1 VNHRR
6 VLGAALAGAL
16 AMAFL
21 AGCTQNPTFASD
33 GDQTGYV
40 SGGGVYDEIK
50 PADRKAA
57 ETFTAKLDTGKTIT
71 SADLLGKVHVLNF
84 WFAACGPCRVEAP
97 RLETA
102 YNHYKGT
109 IPFVGVNTYDSA
121 PTARAFE
128 AAHKVTYP
136 SVIDVNTTAVQ
147 YAYSGFV
154 PPDAVPVTL
163 VIDKHGRVAARVT
176 GVVEQPSILT
186 DLIDRVVSEGQ

>member
-6 VLGAALAGAL
+6 VLGAVLAGAL
-16 AMAFL
+16 SMAFL
-21 AGCTQNPTFASD
+21 AGCTQNADFASD
-33 GDQTGYV
+33 GNQTGYV
-40 SGGGVYDEIK
+40 SGGGVYTEIK
-50 PADRKAA
+50 PADRKPA
-57 ETFTAKLDTGKTIT
+57 ETFTATLDTGTKIT
-71 SADLLGKVHVLNF
+71 SAQLLGKVHVLNF
-84 WFAACGPCRVEAP
+84 WFAACGPCRVEAA
-97 RLETA
+97 RLEKA
-102 YNHYKGT
+102 YNHYSGT

-121 PTARAFE
+121 PTAQAFE

-136 SVIDVNTTAVQ
+136 SVIDATTTSVQ

-176 GVVEQPSILT
+176 GVVEQATILT